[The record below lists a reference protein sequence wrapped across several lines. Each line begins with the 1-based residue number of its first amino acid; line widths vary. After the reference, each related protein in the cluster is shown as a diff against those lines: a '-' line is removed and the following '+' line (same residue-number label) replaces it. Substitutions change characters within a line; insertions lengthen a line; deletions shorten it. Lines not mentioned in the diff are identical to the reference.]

1 MLEQENLRYLEVA
14 VATEAEAA
22 ILTTAAALW
31 AAEA

>member
-22 ILTTAAALW
+22 ILMTAVAL
-31 AAEA
+31 